1 MAGSTAR
8 VMPGAWPLPA
18 LNDKTRPFFTSGR
31 LLLQTCLDCGFVQ
44 HPPEDV
50 CGRCQGMHFEYR
62 EHPARGHVYS
72 HTEVTHP
79 IHPALAE
86 AVPYTVALISLDD
99 PAGLRIVGNLVR
111 VEPGA
116 LRVGLRVRAEWIEVA
131 HEESGEVYRLP
142 QWAPAE
148 GSPGDP

>member
-1 MAGSTAR
+1 MELSVGFIVLFAVATAVAVAAR
-8 VMPGAWPLPA
+8 
-18 LNDKTRPFFTSGR
+18 R
-31 LLLQTCLDCGFVQ
+31 L
-44 HPPEDV
+44 
-50 CGRCQGMHFEYR
+50 R
-62 EHPARGHVYS
+62 
-72 HTEVTHP
+72 
-79 IHPALAE
+79 
-86 AVPYTVALISLDD
+86 VPYTVALISLDD

-131 HEESGEVYRLP
+131 HEESGEIYRLP